1 MKEQITYDIFDKVD
15 IRVGTVISV
24 KKNEKARKPSLVV
37 EVDFGKEI
45 GIKQS
50 SAQITHY
57 YNEENLKGKQVIG
70 VCNFPE
76 KNIAGVVSQ
85 VLILGSID
93 KEGKVILVHPSQ
105 KSENG
110 LANSINMHPEILSIA
125 LFWFVTAYTP
135 GPNNVVASY
144 SGFNFGITKT
154 IPHIL
159 GVTLGF
165 TSLVFFL
172 TIGLINVFK
181 LFPIIQVNNKIS
193 WNFIFNLFAYKIA
206 FSKTSNETKKEN
218 PVKFIETFFF
228 QYLNPKGVTVAII
241 VVSTYVE
248 LGENYI
254 NYATQVVLL
263 AFLFS
268 LTSITLWTFIGK
280 FLRKFA
286 TNDKFIKYFNYAMS
300 VLLLLSI
307 ITFYI

>member
-1 MKEQITYDIFDKVD
+1 
-15 IRVGTVISV
+15 
-24 KKNEKARKPSLVV
+24 
-37 EVDFGKEI
+37 
-45 GIKQS
+45 
-50 SAQITHY
+50 
-57 YNEENLKGKQVIG
+57 
-70 VCNFPE
+70 
-76 KNIAGVVSQ
+76 
-85 VLILGSID
+85 
-93 KEGKVILVHPSQ
+93 
-105 KSENG
+105 
-110 LANSINMHPEILSIA
+110 MHPEIFSIA

-144 SGFNFGITKT
+144 SGFNFGIAKT

-165 TSLVFFL
+165 TSLVIFL

-181 LFPIIQVNNKIS
+181 LFPIIQIIIKYLGT
-193 WNFIFNLFAYKIA
+193 LFLIYLAYKIA
-206 FSKTSNETKKEN
+206 SSSNTDETKKEN
-218 PVKFIETFFF
+218 PVKFIETFLF
-228 QYLNPKGVTVAII
+228 QYLNPKGVMVAII

-286 TNDKFIKYFNYAMS
+286 TNEKFIKYFNYAMS

-307 ITFYI
+307 VTFYL

>member
-1 MKEQITYDIFDKVD
+1 
-15 IRVGTVISV
+15 
-24 KKNEKARKPSLVV
+24 
-37 EVDFGKEI
+37 
-45 GIKQS
+45 
-50 SAQITHY
+50 
-57 YNEENLKGKQVIG
+57 
-70 VCNFPE
+70 
-76 KNIAGVVSQ
+76 
-85 VLILGSID
+85 
-93 KEGKVILVHPSQ
+93 
-105 KSENG
+105 
-110 LANSINMHPEILSIA
+110 MHPEILSIA

-144 SGFNFGITKT
+144 SGFNFGIAKT

-165 TSLVFFL
+165 TSLVIFL
-172 TIGLINVFK
+172 SIGLINIFK
-181 LFPIIQVNNKIS
+181 LFPIIQVVIKYLGT
-193 WNFIFNLFAYKIA
+193 LFLIYLAYKIA
-206 FSKTSNETKKEN
+206 SATNSDETKKEN
-218 PVKFIETFFF
+218 PVRFIETFLF
-228 QYLNPKGVTVAII
+228 QYLNPKGVMVAII

-300 VLLLLSI
+300 GLLLLSI